1 MICIGFN
8 TTENEGQGTGLRP
21 ELETALRE
29 VLERGLRDDT
39 AFPVLSSVEGRRLRI
54 SVRIGPVEAVFEED
68 LEATFEAFL
77 DPITEAPRG
86 EMADL
91 LEGLARRIR
100 QAEPGRGEP
109 EEGPA

>member
-8 TTENEGQGTGLRP
+8 TTENEGTGAGLSP

-29 VLERGLRDDT
+29 LLERGLRDDT
-39 AFPVLSSVEGRRLRI
+39 AFPVLSSLEGRRLRI
-54 SVRIGPVEAVFEED
+54 HVRIGPVEAVFEED
-68 LEATFEAFL
+68 LETTFEAFL
-77 DPITEAPRG
+77 DPIAEARRG

-100 QAEPGRGEP
+100 QAELGRGP